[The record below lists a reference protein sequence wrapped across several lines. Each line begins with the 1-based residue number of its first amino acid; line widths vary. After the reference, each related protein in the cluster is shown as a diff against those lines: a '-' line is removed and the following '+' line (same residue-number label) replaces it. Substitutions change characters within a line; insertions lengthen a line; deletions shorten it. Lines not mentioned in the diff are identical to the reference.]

1 MTEEWVRDA
10 CNEARAEA
18 HSHVKVEKSL
28 GALKQEQMELTNK
41 MTTLERASLTAE
53 AFLKSMEAQVKDQR
67 QQLHITE
74 IELAT
79 QK

>member
-1 MTEEWVRDA
+1 M
-10 CNEARAEA
+10 
-18 HSHVKVEKSL
+18 

-41 MTTLERASLTAE
+41 MTTLERASLTAK
-53 AFLKSMEAQVKDQR
+53 AFLKSTEAQVKDQR

>member
-18 HSHVKVEKSL
+18 HSYAEVEKSL
-28 GALKQEQMELTNK
+28 GALKQKQMELTNK

-53 AFLKSMEAQVKDQR
+53 AFLKSTEAQVKDQR
-67 QQLHITE
+67 QELHITE